1 MEIQMKMYIEVN
13 MRKVGK
19 NTGEV
24 MSLSLIWEFPLFFR
38 KIQGNAE
45 VHKIKEKKNRE

>member
-1 MEIQMKMYIEVN
+1 MEIQMEMYIEVN
-13 MRKVGK
+13 MRKVGE

-24 MSLSLIWEFPLFFR
+24 MSLSLIWEFPLFFW

-45 VHKIKEKKNRE
+45 VHKIKEKEK